1 MYLPFCVSL
10 GFLLEASSGNIYERS
25 TLNLTLLHIL
35 SDGKQNKNNN
45 NNVSKLSIQNP
56 MLYYILFQKNIP
68 GNGRSLPGPHHPCK
82 FLPAPFARRLSRGAA
97 RARIDSRRE
106 GKGREGKGRNIT
118 TKVRQATVKSSCL
131 ITVLLAYAIRQPVC
145 SVSFD
150 FDHSKTALKTTHKKK
165 QDDDKGI
172 KSNF

>member
-106 GKGREGKGRNIT
+106 GKGREGKGREGKEHNYKSETGDCQIFLFNYCFVRVCHPT
-118 TKVRQATVKSSCL
+118 T
-131 ITVLLAYAIRQPVC
+131 
-145 SVSFD
+145 SVQR
-150 FDHSKTALKTTHKKK
+150 KL
-165 QDDDKGI
+165 
-172 KSNF
+172 

>member
-1 MYLPFCVSL
+1 MEDAISFGSVNQRQNTGIMPGDRGLYKRGRYFHVST
-10 GFLLEASSGNIYERS
+10 NIYERS

-68 GNGRSLPGPHHPCK
+68 GREGKG
-82 FLPAPFARRLSRGAA
+82 
-97 RARIDSRRE
+97 RE

-131 ITVLLAYAIRQPVC
+131 ITVLFAYASRQPVC